1 MGKYDYLR
9 RVGLEAKGER
19 FQLSPYTLR
28 YYYIDLNIDYEFF
41 NFKELIFLVSIKDL
55 IFLESQASKI
65 QDVCAPCTID

>member
-9 RVGLEAKGER
+9 RAGLEAKGAH
-19 FQLSPYTLR
+19 FQLSPYTLW

-41 NFKELIFLVSIKDL
+41 NFKKLIFLISIQDL